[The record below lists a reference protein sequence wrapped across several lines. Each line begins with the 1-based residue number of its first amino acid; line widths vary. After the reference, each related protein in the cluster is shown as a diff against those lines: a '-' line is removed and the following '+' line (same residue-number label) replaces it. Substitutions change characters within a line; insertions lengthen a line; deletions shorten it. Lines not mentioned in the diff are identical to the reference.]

1 MRDSFQSFS
10 PALPVTGLCYDTST
24 IFRDGFMRDSTIA
37 VIGGGNMGT
46 CLALGLLADHF
57 PAERLWMSNPTL
69 EKLTPHQKK
78 SGVNITSDNLAAA
91 SNADIIILAVKPVVM
106 PEVLAELTELIQ
118 EHKPLIISTA
128 AGVRATS
135 IQQQLGGNI
144 AIARAMPN
152 TPALI
157 GAGATGLFVNN
168 FVSVAQRNLVESIF
182 RAVGLIVWLD
192 DEKLLDTVT
201 ALAGSGP
208 AYYFLFMECMQ
219 SAAEQLGLPVEAAR
233 LLTLQTAFG
242 ATRMALES
250 DSTLKELRQR
260 VTSPKGT
267 TERALQ
273 VFTQQNLSGIVAN
286 ALQAAKLRAEELADL
301 FDSAEKKNA

>member
-1 MRDSFQSFS
+1 MRK
-10 PALPVTGLCYDTST
+10 
-24 IFRDGFMRDSTIA
+24 STIA

-46 CLALGLLADHF
+46 CLALGLLADHY
-57 PAERLWMSNPTL
+57 PADKLWMSNPTL
-69 EKLTPHQKK
+69 EKLTPHQNKF
-78 SGVNITSDNLAAA
+78 GINITSDNRQAA
-91 SNADIIILAVKPVVM
+91 SVADIIILAVKPSVM
-106 PEVLAELTELIQ
+106 PEVLTELTDLIQ
-118 EHKPLIISTA
+118 QRKPLIISTA
-128 AGVRATS
+128 AGVRETS
-135 IQQQLGGNI
+135 LQQRLGGKI

-157 GAGATGLFVNN
+157 GSGATGLYVNH
-168 FVSVAQRNLVESIF
+168 FVSLEQRNLVEAIF
-182 RAVGLIVWLD
+182 RAVGLIVWLN

-201 ALAGSGP
+201 ALSGSGP

-219 SAAEQLGLPVEAAR
+219 EAAENLGLPTDAAR

-250 DSTLKELRQR
+250 EDTLKDLCKR

-273 VFTQQNLSGIVAN
+273 VFTQKNLTGMVAS
-286 ALQAAKLRAEELADL
+286 ALQAAKQRAEELADL
-301 FDSAEKKNA
+301 FDAAEKKNA

>member
-1 MRDSFQSFS
+1 MDYAMIRPLFLGTDVMRK
-10 PALPVTGLCYDTST
+10 
-24 IFRDGFMRDSTIA
+24 STIA

-57 PAERLWMSNPTL
+57 PADKLWMSNPTL
-69 EKLTPHQKK
+69 EKLVPHKNK
-78 SGVNITSDNLAAA
+78 FGINITSDNRAAA
-91 SNADIIILAVKPVVM
+91 SNADIIILAVKPLIM
-106 PEVLAELTELIQ
+106 PEVLNELADIITQ
-118 EHKPLIISTA
+118 RKPLIISTA

-135 IQQQLGGNI
+135 LQQRLGGNI

-157 GAGATGLFVNN
+157 GSGATGLYVNN
-168 FVSVAQRNLVESIF
+168 FVSVEQRQLVESIF

-201 ALAGSGP
+201 ALSGSGP

-219 SAAEQLGLPVEAAR
+219 AAAEQLGLPAEAAR

-250 DSTLKELRQR
+250 DSTLKDLRQR

-273 VFTQQNLSGIVAN
+273 IFTQQNLTGIVAN
-286 ALQAAKLRAEELADL
+286 ALQAAKQRAEELADL
-301 FDSAEKKNA
+301 FDTAEKKNA

>member
-1 MRDSFQSFS
+1 
-10 PALPVTGLCYDTST
+10 
-24 IFRDGFMRDSTIA
+24 MRDSTIA

-69 EKLTPHQKK
+69 EKLTSHHKK
-78 SGVNITSDNLAAA
+78 FGVNITSDNLAAA
-91 SNADIIILAVKPVVM
+91 RNADIILLAVKPVIM
-106 PEVLAELTELIQ
+106 PEVLTELTELIQ

-157 GAGATGLFVNN
+157 GSGATGLYVNN
-168 FVSVAQRNLVESIF
+168 FVSVEQRNLVESIF
-182 RAVGLIVWLD
+182 RAVGMIVWLD

-201 ALAGSGP
+201 ALSGSGP

-219 SAAEQLGLPVEAAR
+219 AAAEQLGLSVEAAR

-273 VFTQQNLSGIVAN
+273 VFTQQNLTGIVAS
-286 ALQAAKLRAEELADL
+286 ALQAAKQRAEELADL